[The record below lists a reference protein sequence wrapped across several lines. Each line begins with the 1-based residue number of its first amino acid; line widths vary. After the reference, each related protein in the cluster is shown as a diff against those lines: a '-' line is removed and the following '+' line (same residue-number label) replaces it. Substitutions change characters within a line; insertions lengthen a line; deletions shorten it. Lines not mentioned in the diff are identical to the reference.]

1 MDDRDA
7 AVDRCPVA
15 RVPANFDR
23 KRERERNTMYV
34 KKKRHLRDVMCI
46 SKRLNYYP
54 GSNRMPFSVFCEE
67 V

>member
-34 KKKRHLRDVMCI
+34 RKRGIYVMSCVYQ
-46 SKRLNYYP
+46 K
-54 GSNRMPFSVFCEE
+54 G
-67 V
+67 